1 MKTSIRVWDLPTRLF
16 HWLLVGSF
24 AGAWL
29 TAESERLQLIHVT
42 LGYTVAGLIV
52 FRLVWGVTGTRWA
65 RFRSFLPSPSAAIDY
80 AKALIGKA
88 PEKHYTGHN
97 PLGALAVY
105 ALLLLGIA
113 VTASGYGYLQ
123 LDQDWLEEAHEV
135 AANGML
141 ALVILHVFG
150 VIVSSLKHRENLVRG
165 MVTGRKTGEADEAIP
180 GNRVIPGILLA
191 VAVGGFWFTAWQQPA
206 ALGLTADQAAETGGA
221 AQGDEDDDDD

>member
-16 HWLLVGSF
+16 HWLLVASF

-42 LGYTVAGLIV
+42 LGYTVAGLIA

-65 RFRSFLPSPSAAIDY
+65 RFRSFLPSPSAAINY

-105 ALLLLGIA
+105 ALLLLGII

-123 LDQDWLEEAHEV
+123 QDQDWLEEAHEL

-141 ALVILHVFG
+141 ALVILHVAG
-150 VIVSSLKHRENLVRG
+150 VVISSLKHKENLVRG
-165 MVTGRKTGEADEAIP
+165 MVTGRKTGEPEEAIP
-180 GNRVIPGILLA
+180 GNRVIPGLLLA
-191 VAVGGFWFTAWQQPA
+191 AVVGGFWLVAWQQPA
-206 ALGLTADQAAETGGA
+206 AIGLTAAKSAETTGA
-221 AQGDEDDDDD
+221 AARGSDGDDD

>member
-16 HWLLVGSF
+16 HWLLVASF

-42 LGYTVAGLIV
+42 LGYTVAGLIA

-65 RFRSFLPSPSAAIDY
+65 RFRSFLPSPSAAINY

-105 ALLLLGIA
+105 ALLLLGII

-123 LDQDWLEEAHEV
+123 QDQDWLEEAHEL

-141 ALVILHVFG
+141 ALVILHVAG
-150 VIVSSLKHRENLVRG
+150 VVISSLKHKENLVRG
-165 MVTGRKTGEADEAIP
+165 MVTGRKTGEPEEAIP
-180 GNRVIPGILLA
+180 GNRVIPGLLLA
-191 VAVGGFWFTAWQQPA
+191 AVVGGFWLVAWQQPA
-206 ALGLTADQAAETGGA
+206 AIGLTAAKSAETTGA
-221 AQGDEDDDDD
+221 AARDSDGDDD